1 MEHKQIIEHLGMG
14 TRVLIVR
21 ARFLHQ
27 GTALMRLQVR
37 RHRFGWRTLSAIRVR
52 EVEATQYRAQEWMHH
67 YEQYPPGHFR
77 RYP

>member
-37 RHRFGWRTLSAIRVR
+37 RRFTWRTLSIIRVP
-52 EVEATQYRAQEWMHH
+52 EVEATHFRAQEWMHR